1 MATEKQQSDFFAA
14 CEAEDELRSITRLL
28 SEGSPADTP
37 EEREAILMAAA
48 TYLHSLLRIARAK

>member
-14 CEAEDELRSITRLL
+14 CEAEDELRSVMRLL
-28 SEGSPADTP
+28 SDATFDNTP

>member
-14 CEAEDELRSITRLL
+14 CEAEDELRSVMRHYCCHLL
-28 SEGSPADTP
+28 SDADTP

-48 TYLHSLLRIARAK
+48 TYLLARAK